1 MRDGDEAF
9 LVVYEE
15 RLDVL
20 NKLIHK
26 YAKSAAPGQDPVAA
40 VMAYREQI
48 GLKAAE
54 LEKLHAG
61 KLADLRTIL
70 VDSASTTP
78 EAMQDLARRFLK
90 PDATWKLEVVP
101 EKR

>member
-1 MRDGDEAF
+1 MKQWIT
-9 LVVYEE
+9 
-15 RLDVL
+15 RLSTGNGFYLDHL
-20 NKLIHK
+20 Q
-26 YAKSAAPGQDPVAA
+26 G
-40 VMAYREQI
+40 
-48 GLKAAE
+48 GAAE
-54 LEKLHAG
+54 PR